1 MNSIII
7 IPSRM
12 NSSRFPGKPLKM
24 LLNKTMIEHC
34 YIRAKMAL
42 GNDQVYI
49 ASCDTQIK
57 EEVKRIG
64 GNYINT
70 SKLHS
75 RASTRTSEALLRI
88 EKKLKKKFDIIIMYQ
103 GDEPLVN
110 PLYLKKM
117 LKLFNNK
124 STKIVNLIYKTN
136 SLNLL
141 KDRNNVKLVVNKKN
155 EAIYFSRELL
165 PSDWLKYNN
174 YYGYI
179 QTGVIAFRRK
189 ELVQFNLI
197 KETNLEIFESV
208 DMNRIIENSGTINVL
223 KTNDTLISVDNAKD
237 LKVAESYL
245 KKDNVFL
252 KYKFDI

>member
-1 MNSIII
+1 
-7 IPSRM
+7 
-12 NSSRFPGKPLKM
+12 
-24 LLNKTMIEHC
+24 
-34 YIRAKMAL
+34 
-42 GNDQVYI
+42 
-49 ASCDTQIK
+49 
-57 EEVKRIG
+57 
-64 GNYINT
+64 
-70 SKLHS
+70 
-75 RASTRTSEALLRI
+75 
-88 EKKLKKKFDIIIMYQ
+88 MYQ

-117 LKLFNNK
+117 IKLFDNK

-136 SLNLL
+136 SLKLL

-189 ELVQFNLI
+189 ELIQFNRI

-208 DMNRIIENSGTINVL
+208 DMNRIIENSGIINVL
-223 KTNDTLISVDNAKD
+223 KTNDSLISVDNAKD

>member
-1 MNSIII
+1 MG
-7 IPSRM
+7 SRRY
-12 NSSRFPGKPLKM
+12 NGKPLKK
-24 LLNKTMIEHC
+24 LLNVPLISHC
-34 YIRAKMAL
+34 YERCKIAL
-42 GNDQVYI
+42 GAENVYV
-49 ASCDTQIK
+49 ATCDKEIEKYIK
-57 EEVKRIG
+57 NIG
-64 GNYINT
+64 GKVILT
-70 SKLHS
+70 SKNHK
-75 RASTRTSEALLRI
+75 RASTRTSEALLKI
-88 EKKLKKKFDIIIMYQ
+88 EKKINRNIDIVIMYQ

-117 LKLFNNK
+117 LKLFDNK

-189 ELVQFNLI
+189 ELIQFNRI

-208 DMNRIIENSGTINVL
+208 DMNRIIENSGIINVL